1 MKRFGVFVAVVAF
14 ALGAIVQFNGSAP
27 ASDTKQLSRVNIQAL
42 MQTAHDLPDTTP
54 AVPY

>member
-14 ALGAIVQFNGSAP
+14 ALGAIVLFNGSAP

-42 MQTAHDLPDTTP
+42 MQTAHDLPDTTS